1 MCPLTSCTRCTLFQL
16 ECGGFL
22 CLNILGPT
30 SIGFFPKKQIIS
42 NNSTFVRAKTSNHWE
57 FLPKQH
63 QVGSW
68 GFSSWAFS
76 LPPKRKQ
83 PPPIFFLV
91 PTVDGEIFP
100 SKQCPRG
107 TNKDWICA
115 TGSAKISALTSS
127 SPRFFFCYK
136 RFGEQSLGKG
146 FWDQISVVYI
156 WDVLFFEFVKSCI

>member
-1 MCPLTSCTRCTLFQL
+1 MCPMCPLTSCTRCTLFQL

-100 SKQCPRG
+100 SKQCPEELTRIGFVLREAPRSVHWPHLHLVSFSAINDLVSKVWGRG
-107 TNKDWICA
+107 SEI
-115 TGSAKISALTSS
+115 
-127 SPRFFFCYK
+127 R
-136 RFGEQSLGKG
+136 
-146 FWDQISVVYI
+146 
-156 WDVLFFEFVKSCI
+156 